1 MIYDIQNSYKRV
13 TVATIKPNILHLE
26 ISQLIKWDSLLN
38 KTRIKGIIIL
48 EVGFNKHDGYTNE

>member
-13 TVATIKPNILHLE
+13 TVATIEPNILHLE

-38 KTRIKGIIIL
+38 KTRTKGIIIP
-48 EVGFNKHDGYTNE
+48 EVRFNRHDDYINE